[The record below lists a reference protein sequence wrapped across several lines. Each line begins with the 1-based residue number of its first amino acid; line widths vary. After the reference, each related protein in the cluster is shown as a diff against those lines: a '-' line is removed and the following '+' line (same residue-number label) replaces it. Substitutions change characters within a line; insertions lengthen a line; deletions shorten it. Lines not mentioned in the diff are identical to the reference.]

1 MIKLKGTRTR
11 SDFSKLTKIVNYV
24 QYKIE
29 NKLTHFE
36 TDSVFI
42 FFDELGLDD
51 VSDDMRLA
59 LIRDMYILL
68 HFKGYETF
76 ETPEAI
82 GITLAHPITTNVT
95 VNDYIYPVTDLLEHA
110 DDVRLRLK
118 SKEDDYVEHFM
129 ISIETQIKDDMRSG
143 YDRTFIT
150 HFGFDKGFKYHADT
164 HPIMTK
170 IMDIL
175 EKERY
180 SIQLHKDEGLEI
192 KF

>member
-42 FFDELGLDD
+42 FFDELGIDD

-59 LIRDMYILL
+59 LIRDTYILL

-82 GITLAHPITTNVT
+82 GITLAHPVTTTITL
-95 VNDYIYPVTDLLEHA
+95 NDYIYPVADLLEDA
-110 DDVRLRLK
+110 DTVRLRLK
-118 SKEDDYVEHFM
+118 SKEDEYVERFM
-129 ISIETQIKDDMRSG
+129 ISIELQIKDDMRSG

-170 IMDIL
+170 IMDVLKNKGYDI
-175 EKERY
+175 Y
-180 SIQLHKDEGLEI
+180 LHNLAGLEI